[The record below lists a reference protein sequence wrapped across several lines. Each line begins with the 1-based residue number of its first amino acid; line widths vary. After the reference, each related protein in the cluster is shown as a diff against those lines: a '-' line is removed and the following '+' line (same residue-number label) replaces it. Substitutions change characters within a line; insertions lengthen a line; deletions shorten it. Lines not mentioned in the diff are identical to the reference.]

1 MENYNLLAALF
12 GSNPRLDLE
21 PHHVAAA
28 VPVCDKEEILN
39 SRRIEK
45 KDKYKEDVE
54 ALARHFGGIQSKT
67 ELCITLQEILTIC
80 PRERKR
86 SDAYNGLLS
95 FLKEKG
101 IVIVIQSRK
110 KNRSG
115 LEENCTEPESY
126 YSFSELSENEARG
139 KNSSPTEGNEGFS

>member
-28 VPVCDKEEILN
+28 VPVCDKEERLN
-39 SRRIEK
+39 GRRIEK

-54 ALARHFGGIQSKT
+54 ALTRHFGGIQSKT
-67 ELCITLQEILTIC
+67 GLCITLQEILSIC

-86 SDAYNGLLS
+86 SDAYNGLVSYL
-95 FLKEKG
+95 LEQYGVKL
-101 IVIVIQSRK
+101 VIKSRK
-110 KNRSG
+110 
-115 LEENCTEPESY
+115 Y
-126 YSFSELSENEARG
+126 G
-139 KNSSPTEGNEGFS
+139 KD

>member
-1 MENYNLLAALF
+1 MENFNLLEALF

-21 PHHVAAA
+21 QQVA
-28 VPVCDKEEILN
+28 VPVGGEEERLN

-45 KDKYKEDVE
+45 KDKYEEDIE

-86 SDAYNGLLS
+86 SDAYNGLVSYL
-95 FLKEKG
+95 LEQYGVKL
-101 IVIVIQSRK
+101 VIKRK
-110 KNRSG
+110 H
-115 LEENCTEPESY
+115 
-126 YSFSELSENEARG
+126 G
-139 KNSSPTEGNEGFS
+139 KD